1 LRRSGA
7 ALAAALVL
15 SYPSP
20 GHLMK
25 QSVTFMDR
33 SITHSDRVGALIS
46 PELKLIYETAPIGLA
61 FLSTDC
67 RYLLI
72 NQPLTEICGISVA
85 DHIGRT
91 VRETVP
97 DVADEVENIV
107 LAVLRTGQPV
117 LGIAINGQRPDKQN
131 AERLWITNWH
141 PLKGPEGTII
151 GISVVAE
158 EISERKRAEAA
169 LRELNRTLE
178 QRVEEEAQERL
189 QIWNVCQDLL
199 VICDLEGIFLK
210 VNPAWTATLGWH
222 ESELLGKSSQWMI
235 HPDDR
240 RQALVETENLAAGR
254 ILHRFGLRF
263 RGKNGSYRWLSWRAV
278 PHQGRIYAMARDE
291 TEQKHAEDRLRE
303 AQQELERVSRQT
315 TIGAMTASI
324 AHEIN
329 QPLSAIIASGNAGLR
344 WLTRKDPD
352 LDEVQKVLQ
361 GIVDDGLRAADIIT
375 SIRGMFRKDNHER
388 LLLSVNDL
396 VREVLTLIHG
406 DLERR
411 QIILRSEF
419 HEALPKITG
428 ERVPLQQ
435 VLLNLIMNAADAM
448 SAVTGRERLLT
459 IQAARNEQTSVRVTV
474 EDTGCGIDQ
483 AHVDRIFDP
492 FFTTKS
498 HGMGLGLSI
507 CRSIIEAHGGR
518 LWVLPRSPF
527 GTAFH
532 LTLPSAEAT
541 LSFSG

>member
-1 LRRSGA
+1 MPPFRATLATALR
-7 ALAAALVL
+7 L
-15 SYPSP
+15 SYACLGPFKNKSL
-20 GHLMK
+20 G
-25 QSVTFMDR
+25 FMDR
-33 SITHSDRVGALIS
+33 SITRSDPVRAPTS

-61 FLSTDC
+61 FLSTDY

-72 NQPLTEICGISVA
+72 NRHLTEICGISVA
-85 DHIGRT
+85 EHIGKT
-91 VRETVP
+91 VREMVS
-97 DVADEVENIV
+97 DVADQVENIV
-107 LAVLRTGQPV
+107 QTVLRTGEPV
-117 LGIAINGQRPDKQN
+117 VGIAVNGQRADKQN
-131 AERLWITNWH
+131 ADRLWTTNWH

-158 EISERKRAEAA
+158 EITERKRAEAA

-352 LDEVQKVLQ
+352 LDLDEVQKALQ

-375 SIRGMFRKDNHER
+375 SIRGMFSQGQSRKTSTQRQRSGTRSSHTHSWRFGKTANHPPQRIPRRPAE
-388 LLLSVNDL
+388 N
-396 VREVLTLIHG
+396 HG
-406 DLERR
+406 RTR
-411 QIILRSEF
+411 
-419 HEALPKITG
+419 A
-428 ERVPLQQ
+428 V
-435 VLLNLIMNAADAM
+435 AA
-448 SAVTGRERLLT
+448 
-459 IQAARNEQTSVRVTV
+459 
-474 EDTGCGIDQ
+474 
-483 AHVDRIFDP
+483 
-492 FFTTKS
+492 
-498 HGMGLGLSI
+498 
-507 CRSIIEAHGGR
+507 
-518 LWVLPRSPF
+518 
-527 GTAFH
+527 GTAQPDH
-532 LTLPSAEAT
+532 ECCRCDECRNRARASADDPGSAQRAHKRARHGRGYRVRDRPG
-541 LSFSG
+541 SR

>member
-1 LRRSGA
+1 MSARES
-7 ALAAALVL
+7 
-15 SYPSP
+15 
-20 GHLMK
+20 
-25 QSVTFMDR
+25 MDR
-33 SITHSDRVGALIS
+33 GITHSDQVGALPS
-46 PELKLIYETAPIGLA
+46 AELQLIYETAPIGLA

-72 NQPLTEICGISVA
+72 NQRLTEICGVSVA
-85 DHIGRT
+85 EHIGRS
-91 VRETVP
+91 VRDTVP
-97 DVADEVENIV
+97 DVADQVENIV
-107 LAVLRTGQPV
+107 QTVLRTGEPV
-117 LGIAINGQRPDKQN
+117 VGIEVKGQRPDKTN
-131 AERLWITNWH
+131 AERCWTTNWH

-158 EISERKRAEAA
+158 EITARKLAEAA
-169 LRELNRTLE
+169 LRDLNETLE
-178 QRVEEEAQERL
+178 QRIEAETQERM

-199 VICDLEGIFLK
+199 VICDLEGKFLK

-222 ESELLGKSSQWMI
+222 ESELLGKTSQWMI

-240 RQALVETENLAAGR
+240 EQALVETENLAAGR
-254 ILHRFGLRF
+254 ILNRFGLRF
-263 RGKNGSYRWLSWRAV
+263 RGKNGSYRWLSWRAA

-291 TEQKHAEDRLRE
+291 TEQKHAEDGMRE

-329 QPLSAIIASGNAGLR
+329 QPLAAIVANGNAGLR
-344 WLTRKDPD
+344 WLARDNPN
-352 LDEVQKVLQ
+352 LDEVQKALRR
-361 GIVDDGLRAADIIT
+361 IVDDGRRAADIIA
-375 SIRGMFRKDNHER
+375 SIRGMFGKDTHEKLPLNVNG
-388 LLLSVNDL
+388 LLH
-396 VREVLTLIHG
+396 EVLTLIQG

-411 QIILRSEF
+411 QIALRSEL
-419 HEALPKITG
+419 HDTLPEIMG

-435 VLLNLIMNAADAM
+435 VLLNLIINATEAM

-459 IQAARNEQTSVRVTV
+459 IQAALNGEESIRVTV

-498 HGMGLGLSI
+498 NGMGLGLSI
-507 CRSIIEAHGGR
+507 CRSIVEAHGGK
-518 LWVLPRSPF
+518 LWALPRSPF

-532 LTLPSAEAT
+532 LTLPSAEAAYT
-541 LSFSG
+541 

>member
-1 LRRSGA
+1 
-7 ALAAALVL
+7 
-15 SYPSP
+15 
-20 GHLMK
+20 
-25 QSVTFMDR
+25 MDR
-33 SITHSDRVGALIS
+33 RISHSDRVGALIS

-85 DHIGRT
+85 EHIGRS

-97 DVADEVENIV
+97 DVAEQVENV
-107 LAVLRTGQPV
+107 VQTVLRTGEAV
-117 LGIAINGQRPDKQN
+117 VGIAVNGQRPDKQN
-131 AERLWITNWH
+131 AERLWTTDWH
-141 PLKGPEGTII
+141 PLKGPDGTII
-151 GISVVAE
+151 GISVIAE
-158 EISERKRAEAA
+158 EITERKRAEAA
-169 LRELNRTLE
+169 LLELNRTLE

-199 VICDLEGIFLK
+199 VICDLEGAFLK

-352 LDEVQKVLQ
+352 LDEVEKALQ

-419 HEALPKITG
+419 HDALPKITG

-459 IQAARNEQTSVRVTV
+459 IQAAPNEHTSVRVTV

-518 LWVLPRSPF
+518 LWALPRSPF

-532 LTLPSAEAT
+532 LTLPSAEAA
-541 LSFSG
+541 

>member
-1 LRRSGA
+1 M
-7 ALAAALVL
+7 LAAGPLN
-15 SYPSP
+15 
-20 GHLMK
+20 K

-33 SITHSDRVGALIS
+33 SITFPDRVAALTS
-46 PELKLIYETAPIGLA
+46 PELSLIYETAPIGLA

-72 NQPLTEICGISVA
+72 NKHLTEICGISVA
-85 DHIGRT
+85 GHIGRT

-97 DVADEVENIV
+97 DVAEQVENIV
-107 LAVLRTGQPV
+107 QTVLRTGEPV
-117 LGIAINGQRPDKQN
+117 VGIAVKGQRPGKQN
-131 AERLWITNWH
+131 AERLWTTNWH
-141 PLKGPEGTII
+141 PLKDSEGTII

-158 EISERKRAEAA
+158 EITERKRAEAT
-169 LRELNRTLE
+169 LQKLNKTLE
-178 QRVEEEAQERL
+178 QRVEEETQERM

-199 VICDLEGIFLK
+199 VICDLEGKFLK
-210 VNPAWTATLGWH
+210 VNPAWTAALGWR

-240 RQALVETENLAAGR
+240 KQALVETENLAAGR

-263 RGKNGSYRWLSWRAV
+263 RAKNGSYRWLSWRAV

-291 TEQKHAEDRLRE
+291 TEQKHAEDSLRE

-329 QPLSAIIASGNAGLR
+329 QPLSAIVASGNAGLR
-344 WLTRKDPD
+344 WLAREEPN
-352 LDEVQKVLQ
+352 LDEVQEALQ
-361 GIVDDGLRAADIIT
+361 RIVDDGRRAADIIT

-396 VREVLTLIHG
+396 VREVLTLTHG

-411 QIILRSEF
+411 QIILRSQF
-419 HEALPKITG
+419 QDALPKITG

-435 VLLNLIMNAADAM
+435 VLLNLIMNAAEAM

-459 IQAARNEQTSVRVTV
+459 IQAALNEQTSVLITV

-483 AHVDRIFDP
+483 VHLDRIFEP

-518 LWVLPRSPF
+518 LWALPGSPF

-532 LTLPSAEAT
+532 LTLPSAEAA
-541 LSFSG
+541 

>member
-1 LRRSGA
+1 M
-7 ALAAALVL
+7 LAAGPLN
-15 SYPSP
+15 
-20 GHLMK
+20 K

-33 SITHSDRVGALIS
+33 SITFPDRVAALTS
-46 PELKLIYETAPIGLA
+46 PELSLIYETAPIGLA

-72 NQPLTEICGISVA
+72 NKHLTEICGISVA
-85 DHIGRT
+85 GHIGRT

-97 DVADEVENIV
+97 DVAEQVENIV
-107 LAVLRTGQPV
+107 QTVLRTGEPV
-117 LGIAINGQRPDKQN
+117 VGIAVKGQRPDKQN
-131 AERLWITNWH
+131 AERLWTTNWH
-141 PLKGPEGTII
+141 PLKDSKGTII

-158 EISERKRAEAA
+158 EITERKRAEAT
-169 LRELNRTLE
+169 LQELNKTLE
-178 QRVEEEAQERL
+178 QRVEEETQERM

-199 VICDLEGIFLK
+199 VICDLEGKFLK
-210 VNPAWTATLGWH
+210 VNPAWTAALGWR

-240 RQALVETENLAAGR
+240 KQALVETENLAAGR

-263 RGKNGSYRWLSWRAV
+263 RAKNGSYRWLSWRAV

-291 TEQKHAEDRLRE
+291 TEQKHAEDGMRE

-329 QPLSAIIASGNAGLR
+329 QPLSAIVASGNAGLR
-344 WLTRKDPD
+344 WLARKDPN
-352 LDEVQKVLQ
+352 LDEVQKALQ
-361 GIVDDGLRAADIIT
+361 GIVDDGRRAADIIT

-406 DLERR
+406 DLDRR

-419 HEALPKITG
+419 HDALPKITG

-448 SAVTGRERLLT
+448 SEVTGRERLLT
-459 IQAARNEQTSVRVTV
+459 IRAALNEQTSVLVTV
-474 EDTGCGIDQ
+474 EDTGCGIEQ
-483 AHVDRIFDP
+483 AHLDRIFDP

-518 LWVLPRSPF
+518 LWASPGSPF

-532 LTLPSAEAT
+532 LTLPSAEAA
-541 LSFSG
+541 